1 MMRAEMSPDMERIM
15 KTCNGN
21 NDVRLA
27 CEKNPDCK
35 ESYKK
40 SVLPPKELLES
51 VFLRLSLKDKP
62 FRIVEAAEE
71 EEIGRFIESQLDKI
85 DKDLASVKTHEEI
98 KKIPSIQKFF
108 DTHATKR
115 TYFSYV
121 NAPII
126 NLNFMEKLEA
136 LKKLR
141 FFPILNRMKKMVCNI
156 IAQEVTQM
164 RSFFHQS
171 CTMQRRDHT
180 TSHFR
185 PPRRPPKT

>member
-27 CEKNPDCK
+27 CEKNPDFK

-51 VFLRLSLKDKP
+51 VFSRLSLKDKP

-98 KKIPSIQKFF
+98 KEIPSIQKFF
-108 DTHATKR
+108 
-115 TYFSYV
+115 
-121 NAPII
+121 
-126 NLNFMEKLEA
+126 
-136 LKKLR
+136 
-141 FFPILNRMKKMVCNI
+141 
-156 IAQEVTQM
+156 
-164 RSFFHQS
+164 
-171 CTMQRRDHT
+171 
-180 TSHFR
+180 
-185 PPRRPPKT
+185 